1 MGLFNSNKIKKGAV
15 ADIIQCTQKDY
26 LVWKW
31 APDGEDGNGIRAD
44 AIRYGS
50 MLNVDPGET
59 AVFFYHQGNGS
70 GQNMEFIKGPVRS
83 FKIETANLPV
93 LSSIIGAGYGGGT
106 PFSAS
111 VYFVNTATANQFSFF
126 IEKCGIQDYADP
138 ENKYTINVKGRV
150 MFKISD
156 CERFF
161 HTHNLKY
168 MDTISLK
175 DSVKEN
181 IISDIKPIINRSSM
195 DLKVAVKFLD
205 SYTDKVR
212 DLAFDTLKENL
223 DRAFAISLERLDI
236 ISLEYNDAINEVY
249 ETRTINSAMANAAA
263 SARDRVLAE
272 NEIAAAQLARENM
285 ARMQDINLSHMEDS
299 LARQREE
306 AQRATKLET
315 ETGHLAAHQI
325 NVQGEVARQAAESLG
340 QLGSSGGA
348 SMGGDGGMNMAGLMA
363 GMMMGGAVG
372 QNMANMMGNMTN
384 NIAQTPPPPPPV
396 SQFFAVING
405 QQAGPYNMQQLSA
418 MAAAGQITR
427 QTYVWKQGMAGW
439 DMAGNVPELVQ
450 IFGMVPPPI
459 PPQMPP
465 VPPQV

>member
-1 MGLFNSNKIKKGAV
+1 
-15 ADIIQCTQKDY
+15 
-26 LVWKW
+26 
-31 APDGEDGNGIRAD
+31 
-44 AIRYGS
+44 
-50 MLNVDPGET
+50 
-59 AVFFYHQGNGS
+59 
-70 GQNMEFIKGPVRS
+70 
-83 FKIETANLPV
+83 
-93 LSSIIGAGYGGGT
+93 
-106 PFSAS
+106 
-111 VYFVNTATANQFSFF
+111 
-126 IEKCGIQDYADP
+126 
-138 ENKYTINVKGRV
+138 
-150 MFKISD
+150 
-156 CERFF
+156 
-161 HTHNLKY
+161 
-168 MDTISLK
+168 
-175 DSVKEN
+175 
-181 IISDIKPIINRSSM
+181 
-195 DLKVAVKFLD
+195 
-205 SYTDKVR
+205 
-212 DLAFDTLKENL
+212 
-223 DRAFAISLERLDI
+223 
-236 ISLEYNDAINEVY
+236 
-249 ETRTINSAMANAAA
+249 
-263 SARDRVLAE
+263 
-272 NEIAAAQLARENM
+272 M